1 MHKDFARD
9 YDSLTALYQFAE
21 DILAAN
27 DIGESVRFPVHL
39 ALEELFTNM
48 VKFSHAAEGDIGV
61 DMVVDDGVVIVTL
74 TEDDVDEFDV
84 TRPRDVD
91 TSASLAD
98 RTPGGLGLYLL
109 QNLVDKLEYDY
120 RDRRSSVVF
129 TKETGHN
136 DV

>member
-1 MHKDFARD
+1 MHRDFARD
-9 YDSLTALYQFAE
+9 FDSLTALYQFAE

-27 DIGESVRFPVHL
+27 EIAEAVRFPVHL

-48 VKFSHAAEGDIGV
+48 VKYNPDTAGDIAV
-61 DMVVDDGVVIVTL
+61 DVVVDKGAVTVTL

-84 TRPRDVD
+84 SRPRDVD

-129 TKETGHN
+129 TKESG
-136 DV
+136 